1 MTSAQ
6 SSNSG
11 SLDLTHLH
19 CPTHSLYDTVF
30 TEQMVM
36 VELYTTAWGGERALY
51 RVLWSL
57 PAEAV
62 PPADA
67 LL

>member
-1 MTSAQ
+1 
-6 SSNSG
+6 
-11 SLDLTHLH
+11 
-19 CPTHSLYDTVF
+19 
-30 TEQMVM
+30 M
-36 VELYTTAWGGERALY
+36 VELYTTAWGGGRALY